1 MLIGKAF
8 TDRLLTKDEARE
20 VFAEGLA
27 QLDLDGQRVLLIMP
41 DSTRSGP
48 FGFCFRSIADEL
60 LGIAAKLD
68 VLIALGTH
76 MAMSEE
82 RICEHFGLSSEERSG
97 RYGEV
102 AFLNHD
108 FRSGLRTIGTIPAA
122 EIEALSGGL
131 LSEELVVQINER
143 VFDYDHVIICGPV
156 FPHEIMGFSGGNK
169 YFFPGISGPAIIDLT
184 HWLAAVITNR
194 RIIGHQETPVR
205 QMIDRAASL
214 IERDN
219 SCFSLVVKG
228 HDDLVGLFFGTPE
241 ESQAAAAEISAQ
253 VNIRWMER
261 SFHTVIS
268 VMPELYDDIWTAG
281 KGMYKLEPVVEDG
294 GTVIIYAPHIDEVS
308 YTHGELLDRIGYHVC
323 EYFRANLDQFHG
335 ASRGVMAH
343 ATHVRGEGTYREG
356 IEEPRIQVVLAT
368 GVPRERCERIC
379 LGYLDPDGIDLS
391 DWIDREDEGI
401 LVVPRAGEMLYRL
414 ASERDA
420 PEKEA

>member
-27 QLDLDGQRVLLIMP
+27 QLDLEGQRVLLIMP

-205 QMIDRAASL
+205 QVIDRAASL

>member
-205 QMIDRAASL
+205 QVIDRAASL

>member
-8 TDRLLTKDEARE
+8 TDRLLTDDEARE
-20 VFAEGLA
+20 VFREGLA
-27 QLDLDGQRVLLIMP
+27 QLDLVGQRVLLIMP

-60 LGIAAKLD
+60 LGSVAKLD

-82 RICEHFGLSSEERSG
+82 RICEHFDLAPQERAE
-97 RYGEV
+97 RYGAV
-102 AFLNHD
+102 DFLNHD
-108 FRSGLRTIGTIPAA
+108 FRSGLRNIGTISAA
-122 EIEALSGGL
+122 DIETISGGL

-143 VFDYDHVIICGPV
+143 VFDYDHLIICGPV

-169 YFFPGISGPAIIDLT
+169 YFFPGISGPEIIDLT

-205 QMIDRAASL
+205 QVIDRAAAF
-214 IERDN
+214 IDRPK

-253 VNIRWMER
+253 VNIRWMDR
-261 SFHTVIS
+261 AFHTVIS

-323 EYFRANLDQFHG
+323 EYFLANLDQFHG

-343 ATHVRGEGTYREG
+343 ATHVRGEGTYLSGR
-356 IEEPRIQVVLAT
+356 EEPRIEVVLAT

-379 LGYLDPDGIDLS
+379 LGYLDPDGINLS
-391 DWIDREDEGI
+391 DWMDREDEGI

-420 PEKEA
+420 PEKA